1 MSQSV
6 NSPREERQ
14 GSLPNALGNFEPQG
28 LPPAIMTKVGL
39 TLIIFGGGM
48 ILLSPAIAYLR
59 SAGQPNVSAN
69 PILFFL
75 SGITLLLSGLIF
87 RASTLD
93 NPPSFGQRMST
104 AYKGLGILILNV
116 VVVFVCLDLGAR
128 VIYELRES
136 FFPAPQPELDPRAR
150 SPYYRSQPWA
160 AQYWREFAASRRSR
174 YKPHVLW
181 RRVPMKGETINID
194 EQGIRV
200 TPGADC
206 TAGSFKV
213 FTFGGSTVWGTGSPD
228 WATVPAYLQSGI
240 KTMRDG
246 PVCVV
251 NFGESGFTSTQSVI
265 ELLVQLQAGNVPDVA
280 IFLEGPN
287 DIYSAYQ
294 SGRADVTENN
304 EQFAARFERKE
315 IAKKNPVIELLELSS
330 LHALAVSLVSK
341 LRPEVPSTRRV
352 LTYETKGVDP
362 TNLSNSLVQAYLSNY
377 NIIGGIAQRY
387 GFKFVFFWPPYI
399 AVGKKPLTP
408 DEVELKDAVDP
419 ALAKLYLLSYRNIER
434 LAPERKNL
442 IYLGP
447 IFDGYERLL
456 WLDEVHVTPEGNELI
471 AQKMLQ
477 VLKARGIF

>member
-1 MSQSV
+1 M
-6 NSPREERQ
+6 NSSREERR
-14 GSLPNALGNFEPQG
+14 GTLPNTLGNFEPQG
-28 LPPAIMTKVGL
+28 LPPTIMTKVGL
-39 TLIIFGGGM
+39 TLIVFGGGM
-48 ILLSPAIAYLR
+48 ILLSPVIAYLR
-59 SAGQPNVSAN
+59 SAGQLNVNAN

-75 SGITLLLSGLIF
+75 SGMTLLLSGLVF

-93 NPPSFGQRMST
+93 DPPSFGQRMST

-116 VVVFVCLDLGAR
+116 VVVFVCLDLGVR

-136 FFPAPQPELDPRAR
+136 FFPAPPPALDPRAK

-160 AQYWREFAASRRSR
+160 AQYWREFGASRRNR

-200 TPGADC
+200 TPGANC
-206 TAGSFKV
+206 IAGSFKV
-213 FTFGGSTVWGTGSPD
+213 FAFGGSTMWGTGSPD
-228 WATVPAYLQSGI
+228 WATIPAYLQSGL
-240 KTMRDG
+240 KTMREG

-265 ELLVQLQAGNVPDVA
+265 ELLVQLQTGNVPDVA
-280 IFLEGPN
+280 IFFEGPN

-304 EQFAARFERKE
+304 EQFAARFEQRDVGE
-315 IAKKNPVIELLELSS
+315 KNPVIALLELSS
-330 LHALAVSLVSK
+330 LRKLAVSLVTN
-341 LRPEVPSTRRV
+341 LRPEVQRTSRM

-362 TNLSNSLVQAYLSNY
+362 TNLSNSVVQTYLSNY

-408 DEVELKDAVDP
+408 DEVELKHAVDP
-419 ALAKLYLLSYRNIER
+419 ALAKLYLLAYRNIER

-471 AQKMLQ
+471 AQQMLQ
-477 VLKARGIF
+477 VLKTRGIL